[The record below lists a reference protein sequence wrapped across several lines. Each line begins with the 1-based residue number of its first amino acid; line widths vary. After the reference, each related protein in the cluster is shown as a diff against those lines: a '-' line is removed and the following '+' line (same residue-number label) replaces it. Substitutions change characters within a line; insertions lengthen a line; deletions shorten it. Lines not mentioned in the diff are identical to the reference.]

1 MQDSWL
7 FLERSRPRATELWYF
22 KTKCPTRNQQPQEHA
37 RSIPLFNPH
46 KIVRDETSKRIRTQT
61 EIKRYQLVA
70 DKRVVD
76 SEDYGSFPYGF
87 APAPLNHSSDD
98 DDVFEL

>member
-1 MQDSWL
+1 MFS
-7 FLERSRPRATELWYF
+7 T
-22 KTKCPTRNQQPQEHA
+22 CPAVAGPYITVVFVLGLAFCCP
-37 RSIPLFNPH
+37 
-46 KIVRDETSKRIRTQT
+46 KIE
-61 EIKRYQLVA
+61 RYQLVA